1 MTNEELYR
9 QIQAGD
15 TAAFERLY
23 RQLENFIRTI
33 ALEDRKSVV

>member
-1 MTNEELYR
+1 MMTNEELYR

-23 RQLENFIRTI
+23 RQLTRPENLGVKIPQR
-33 ALEDRKSVV
+33 

>member
-23 RQLENFIRTI
+23 RRGQKIW
-33 ALEDRKSVV
+33 V